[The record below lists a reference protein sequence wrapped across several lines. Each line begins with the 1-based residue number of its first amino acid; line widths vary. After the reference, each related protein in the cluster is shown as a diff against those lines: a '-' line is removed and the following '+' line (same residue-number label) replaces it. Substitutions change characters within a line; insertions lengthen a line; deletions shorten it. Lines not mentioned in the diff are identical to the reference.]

1 MPSHLLQF
9 PQTTRMGNGGHVKN
23 PTATFEPPSRPDS
36 ALLSNPYKDGVKKVT
51 CNALN
56 YGKLRNSSITDYNQG
71 KKVGSCTAK
80 HVNTSSIDMKGGGAA
95 NSLVYYQ
102 AAPTAKYPIP
112 KKLSISISSAGALKE
127 SSMPAGGAT
136 ASLFMQAQT
145 LRKSMHAKN
154 KSVSS

>member
-1 MPSHLLQF
+1 MLPSHLLQF
-9 PQTTRMGNGGHVKN
+9 PQTTRLGNGGHVKN
-23 PTATFEPPSRPDS
+23 PTATFEPHSRPDS
-36 ALLSNPYKDGVKKVT
+36 ALLTNPYKDGVKKVT

-56 YGKLRNSSITDYNQG
+56 SGKLRNTSITDYNQG

-80 HVNTSSIDMKGGGAA
+80 HVSTSSIDMKGGS

-127 SSMPAGGAT
+127 SSMSSGGAT

-145 LRKSMHAKN
+145 LRKSMHTKN